1 MNLSSPPPFFHAEH
15 GFDTYSVE
23 EVAFTSDKMMLTLST
38 NEIMTFRRAGQPSP
52 PSSPGP
58 EERETAATMAVGVG
72 CTRDEMITVINDI
85 MQRSLKNTGMD
96 QRMKSLPASQQLMM
110 AERLRHSQEL
120 LLEKLLEE
128 TDKMKGEKIITE
140 DVVRKCIAQ
149 MNS

>member
-1 MNLSSPPPFFHAEH
+1 M
-15 GFDTYSVE
+15 E
-23 EVAFTSDKMMLTLST
+23 EIAFTSDKMVLNLST
-38 NEIMTFRRAGQPSP
+38 DEIMTFRRAGQPSP

-58 EERETAATMAVGVG
+58 EEIESAATMAAGVG
-72 CTRDEMITVINDI
+72 CTKDEMITVINDI

-110 AERLRHSQEL
+110 AERLQQSQEL